1 MGEVIMCFSLFKKK
15 EEVDIP
21 VNPVLEMSRNDFVSV
36 IQEKYTLSPISISD
50 PLDSSL
56 KLTTKEELDRVAPD
70 LVYPA
75 DWYVDELWDC
85 VVSPETCF
93 GMGLF
98 LADGSCNL
106 RKGKF
111 SGANWRI
118 VGWKLDALERTKKA
132 FESEW
137 EDLVFPIKEY
147 NSYKAGTST
156 NYGARRKTLYCL
168 EVAPKNRNNNGTR
181 GRFIEK
187 FRKTAYYYWGDKK
200 VPAGVLESPLS
211 SKRAFL
217 EGVIIGDGCISC
229 EHTSI
234 TVHPNTTLS
243 TLLKL
248 MSDVRWDFSI
258 GKEDGSDTFRVGI
271 NRRRE
276 GKGRILECLDG
287 KGFVAHTDICKLA
300 NVNHT
305 SCWRWLK
312 ELAEEELIIIEHPWN
327 KRTNAKLVDRYN
339 FCEDYGLQAQ
349 LDAGRKFK
357 FSARLCLGDM
367 DLGYHGF
374 LMTLDSDLNLWSL
387 EPNAGFPWAGVW
399 FKPEENGYIP
409 KKVFV

>member
-1 MGEVIMCFSLFKKK
+1 MCFSVFKKK
-15 EEVDIP
+15 EEIVIP
-21 VNPVLEMSRNDFVSV
+21 PANPVVEISRNDF
-36 IQEKYTLSPISISD
+36 ITTLRDNYDIEPTSLSN

-56 KLTTKEELDRVAPD
+56 KLTTKDELDRLAPE

-118 VGWKLDALERTKKA
+118 VGWKLDALERAKKA
-132 FESEW
+132 FENEW
-137 EDLVFPIKEY
+137 CDLIFPIKEY
-147 NSYKAGTST
+147 DSYKIGAST
-156 NYGARRKTLYCL
+156 NYGTRRKTLYCL
-168 EVAPKNRNNNGTR
+168 EVAPKNRSNNGVR
-181 GRFIEK
+181 GKFIER

-217 EGVIIGDGCISC
+217 EGVIVGDGCTSC

-234 TVHPNTTLS
+234 TVHPDTTLS
-243 TLLKL
+243 ALLKL

-258 GKEDGSDTFRVGI
+258 SREDGLDNFRIGI

-276 GKGRILECLDG
+276 GKGRILEYLDG
-287 KGFVAHTDICKLA
+287 RGFVAHTDVCKLA
-300 NVNHT
+300 NVNYA
-305 SCWRWLK
+305 SCWKWLR
-312 ELAEEELIIIEHPWN
+312 ELADEKLVILEHPWN
-327 KRTNAKLVDRYN
+327 RRTNAKLIDQYN

-349 LDAGRKFK
+349 LDAGRRFK

-367 DLGYHGF
+367 ELGYHGF
-374 LMTLDSDLNLWSL
+374 LMTLDSNLNLWLL
-387 EPNAGFPWAGVW
+387 EPNAGFPWAGEW
-399 FKPEENGYIP
+399 FKAGENSYQP
-409 KKVFV
+409 KKVFI